1 MNEIVS
7 NKKKTIFNIVA
18 VIIGILFLFPLY
30 WMIISSL
37 KTELE
42 IFKTPIS
49 YIPQDITFKA
59 YFEQVRDDYNI
70 FRNFLNSIIIS
81 LSSVIISVILSIPAA
96 YALARFKF
104 KGRKVFILSFLI
116 TQMLP
121 TSLILTPL
129 FIIFKSLNLYNTYMA
144 PAIAD
149 STIAIPF
156 SVLLLRTYFI
166 TIPKELDDASRID
179 GCNPFTSFI
188 MIMVPISLPGVIVS
202 TVFSLLFAWA
212 DLIFALTFIN
222 NQDMWPVTSGVFNFM
237 QRYGTQWNNV
247 MAFGVVSV
255 IPVILLF
262 VFLQRYIISGLTNGA
277 VKG

>member
-1 MNEIVS
+1 MNEIKS
-7 NKKKTIFNIVA
+7 NKENTIFNIAA
-18 VIIGILFLFPLY
+18 VIIGIIFLFPLY

-49 YIPQDITFKA
+49 FFPQDITFNA

-81 LSSVIISVILSIPAA
+81 LSSMIISIILSIPAA

-149 STIAIPF
+149 ATIAIPF
-156 SVLLLRTYFI
+156 SVLILRTYFI
-166 TIPKELDDASRID
+166 TIPKELDDASFKNRW
-179 GCNPFTSFI
+179 
-188 MIMVPISLPGVIVS
+188 L
-202 TVFSLLFAWA
+202 
-212 DLIFALTFIN
+212 
-222 NQDMWPVTSGVFNFM
+222 
-237 QRYGTQWNNV
+237 
-247 MAFGVVSV
+247 
-255 IPVILLF
+255 
-262 VFLQRYIISGLTNGA
+262 
-277 VKG
+277 

>member
-1 MNEIVS
+1 MNEIKS
-7 NKKKTIFNIVA
+7 NKENTIFNIAA
-18 VIIGILFLFPLY
+18 VIICIIFLFPLY

-49 YIPQDITFKA
+49 FFPQDIKFNA

-81 LSSVIISVILSIPAA
+81 LSSMIISVILSIPAA

-149 STIAIPF
+149 ATIAIPF
-156 SVLLLRTYFI
+156 SVLILRTYFI
-166 TIPKELDDASRID
+166 TIPKELDDASKID
-179 GCNPFTSFI
+179 GCNSFTSFI
-188 MIMVPISLPGVIVS
+188 KIMVPIALPGVIVS
-202 TVFSLLFAWA
+202 TVFSLLFAWS

>member
-1 MNEIVS
+1 MNEMVS
-7 NKKKTIFNIVA
+7 NKKNTLFNIVA
-18 VIIGILFLFPLY
+18 VIICIIFLFPLY

-49 YIPQDITFKA
+49 FIPQDITFKA

-81 LSSVIISVILSIPAA
+81 LSSMIISIILSIPAA

-149 STIAIPF
+149 ATIAIPF
-156 SVLLLRTYFI
+156 SVLILRTYFI

-179 GCNPFTSFI
+179 GCNPFTSFLK
-188 MIMVPISLPGVIVS
+188 IMVPIALPGVIVS
-202 TVFSLLFAWA
+202 TVFSLLFAWS

-262 VFLQRYIISGLTNGA
+262 AFLQRYIISGLTNGA